1 MPGITDISRRGF
13 LKGVPGALAPAVARA
28 ARTRPNVLLV
38 LADEWRA
45 QATGYSG
52 DANVKT
58 AALDRLAGESV
69 NFENAISGCPVC
81 CPSRASLMT
90 GQYPL
95 TNGVYINDVPLEPKD
110 ATLGQCFARS
120 GYRTGYI
127 GKWHLYGS
135 PDGHYGRRL
144 AYIPPEKRFGFDYW
158 KACECTHD
166 YNHSLYYDGNDP
178 KPKYWPG
185 YDAAAQTADACQFIS
200 RQARASEPFFLTIS
214 FGPPHFPYDT
224 APAPFRQL
232 YAGRELLLRPN
243 VPASAREKALTAL
256 RGYYAHIAALDACL
270 GKLLAALDA
279 SGAAEDTVVVF
290 TSDHGDMLYSQD
302 LTTKLYPWEE
312 SVRVPF
318 LLRYPRRFGRRG
330 RRVSFLSNAP
340 DSMPLLLGLCGI
352 PIPAGVQGTDFSR
365 PLLDGAADTSASAF
379 IGLPVPITEARRYGF
394 AEYRGVRTH
403 GHTYVRSIHGPWL
416 LYDNMRDPYQK
427 KNLCGHP
434 AARGTQARLERELD
448 RWLERLHDEF
458 LPAAAYLKRDGLE
471 GYTEPKVPVG
481 HVRSPWG
488 DWESTLRSDAPAV
501 IF

>member
-1 MPGITDISRRGF
+1 M
-13 LKGVPGALAPAVARA
+13 
-28 ARTRPNVLLV
+28 
-38 LADEWRA
+38 
-45 QATGYSG
+45 
-52 DANVKT
+52 
-58 AALDRLAGESV
+58 
-69 NFENAISGCPVC
+69 
-81 CPSRASLMT
+81 
-90 GQYPL
+90 
-95 TNGVYINDVPLEPKD
+95 
-110 ATLGQCFARS
+110 
-120 GYRTGYI
+120 
-127 GKWHLYGS
+127 
-135 PDGHYGRRL
+135 
-144 AYIPPEKRFGFDYW
+144 
-158 KACECTHD
+158 
-166 YNHSLYYDGNDP
+166 
-178 KPKYWPG
+178 
-185 YDAAAQTADACQFIS
+185 
-200 RQARASEPFFLTIS
+200 
-214 FGPPHFPYDT
+214 
-224 APAPFRQL
+224 
-232 YAGRELLLRPN
+232 
-243 VPASAREKALTAL
+243 
-256 RGYYAHIAALDACL
+256 
-270 GKLLAALDA
+270 LAALDA

-340 DSMPLLLGLCGI
+340 DTMPLLLGLCGI
-352 PIPAGVQGTDFSR
+352 PIPAGAQGTDFSR

-416 LYDNMRDPYQK
+416 LYDNVRDPYQK

-488 DWESTLRSDAPAV
+488 DWESTLRSDTPAV